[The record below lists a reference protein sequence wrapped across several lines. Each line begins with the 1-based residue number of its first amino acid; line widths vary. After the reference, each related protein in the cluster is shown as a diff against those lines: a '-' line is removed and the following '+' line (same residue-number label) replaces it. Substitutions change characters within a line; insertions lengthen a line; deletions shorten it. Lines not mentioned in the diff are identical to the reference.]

1 MKKFEEELN
10 KLRKYIIDAGDMIL
24 EAFRSSV
31 DALAN
36 ENLELAKKVIDNDR
50 NINKISS
57 KIENKSLKMLLLDH
71 PVATDLR
78 EVSSTLKI
86 ATDLERIGD
95 QAKDIS
101 DILKFLIDGNSY
113 KDKISTILEMS
124 KIIENMLKDSIL
136 AYRQRDSILARN
148 VIESDDNV
156 DKLFHKFRDT
166 MVDLIKSGADN
177 SDQAI
182 YLMMIAKYVEKV
194 GDHCENIAKWVYF
207 YTTGDRI

>member
-1 MKKFEEELN
+1 MKRFEEELN
-10 KLRKYIIDAGDMIL
+10 KLRKYIIDAGDMII

-36 ENLELAKKVIDNDR
+36 ENLELARKVIDNDR

-95 QAKDIS
+95 QAKDIA
-101 DILKFLIDGNSY
+101 DLLKFLIDGNSY
-113 KDKISTILEMS
+113 KDKLGTILEMS
-124 KIIENMLKDSIL
+124 KIIEDMLKDTIL
-136 AYRQRDSILARN
+136 AYRQKDSVLASE
-148 VIESDDNV
+148 VIETDDKV
-156 DKLFHKFRDT
+156 DKLFHKVRDT
-166 MVDLIKSGADN
+166 MVELIKSGADN

-207 YTTGDRI
+207 YSTGDRI

>member
-1 MKKFEEELN
+1 MKRFEEELN
-10 KLRKYIIDAGDMIL
+10 KLRKYIIDAGDMII

-36 ENLELAKKVIDNDR
+36 ENLELARKVIDNDR

-95 QAKDIS
+95 QAKDIA
-101 DILKFLIDGNSY
+101 DLLKFLIDGNSY
-113 KDKISTILEMS
+113 KDKIGTILEMS
-124 KIIENMLKDSIL
+124 KIIEDMLKDTILAYRQKDSIL
-136 AYRQRDSILARN
+136 ASE
-148 VIESDDNV
+148 VIETDDKV
-156 DKLFHKFRDT
+156 DKLFHKVRDT
-166 MVDLIKSGADN
+166 MVELIKSGADN

-207 YTTGDRI
+207 YSTGDRI

>member
-1 MKKFEEELN
+1 MKRFEEELN
-10 KLRKYIIDAGDMIL
+10 KLRKYIIDAGDMII

-36 ENLELAKKVIDNDR
+36 ENLELARKVIDNDR

-95 QAKDIS
+95 QAKDIA
-101 DILKFLIDGNSY
+101 DLLKFLIDGNSY
-113 KDKISTILEMS
+113 KDKIGTILEMS
-124 KIIENMLKDSIL
+124 KIIEDMLKDTIL
-136 AYRQRDSILARN
+136 AYRQKDSVLASE
-148 VIESDDNV
+148 VIETDDKV
-156 DKLFHKFRDT
+156 DKLFHKVRDT
-166 MVDLIKSGADN
+166 MVELIKSGADN

-207 YTTGDRI
+207 HSTGART

>member
-1 MKKFEEELN
+1 MKRFEEELN
-10 KLRKYIIDAGDMIL
+10 KLRKYIIDAGDMII

-36 ENLELAKKVIDNDR
+36 ENLELARKVIDNDR

-95 QAKDIS
+95 QAKDIA
-101 DILKFLIDGNSY
+101 DLLKFLIDGNSY
-113 KDKISTILEMS
+113 KDKIGTILEMS
-124 KIIENMLKDSIL
+124 KIIEDMLKDTIL
-136 AYRQRDSILARN
+136 AYRQKDSVLASE
-148 VIESDDNV
+148 VIETDDKV
-156 DKLFHKFRDT
+156 DKLFHKVRDT
-166 MVDLIKSGADN
+166 MVELIKSGADN

-207 YTTGDRI
+207 YSTGDRI